1 MIKVLAWTPDEVNKI
16 INSLLENKTYE
27 EVAKDHSRTV
37 NSIKYKTLEYAT
49 NEVLNGTKTINEMM
63 VTLNISE
70 DDLKKELSRRKPK
83 LVPSVVLKPKLK
95 ANIIKTGTVPLPPV
109 LVPAVVKP
117 KLSSIVKGVPDLSE
131 LKDILKGMDSLRS
144 RLSNYIHTIESK

>member
-16 INSLLENKTYE
+16 INSLVQKKTYE
-27 EVAKDHSRTV
+27 EIAKDHSRTV
-37 NSIKYKTLEYAT
+37 NSIKYKALEYAT

-63 VTLNISE
+63 VILNISE
-70 DDLKKELSRRKPK
+70 DELKKELSRRKPK

-95 ANIIKTGTVPLPPV
+95 ANIIKTGTVPLPPEP
-109 LVPAVVKP
+109 LVVKP

-131 LKDILKGMDSLRS
+131 LKDILKGIDSLRS
-144 RLSNYIHTIESK
+144 RLSNYIHTTESK